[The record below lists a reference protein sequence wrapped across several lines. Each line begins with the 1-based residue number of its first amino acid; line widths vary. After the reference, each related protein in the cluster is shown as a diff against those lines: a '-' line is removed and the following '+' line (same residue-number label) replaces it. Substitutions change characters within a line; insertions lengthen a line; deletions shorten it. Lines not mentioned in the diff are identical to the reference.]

1 MPSSNRVS
9 VAAEEAAASLERH
22 EDYRVLRRM
31 PTMRRAEAEGVR
43 ADMLAGVAV
52 DVETTG
58 VNHDTDVVI
67 ELALQRF
74 WANADGRIVLT
85 GRPRS
90 WLEDPGRSLSEEIV
104 RLTGLT
110 NERLRGR
117 SILDAEAA
125 SLIRDADF
133 VVAHNAQFDRPFIES
148 RLPDCAGRPWICS
161 LRDIDWRAAKFE
173 GGRLGD
179 LLSQMGWFFPAHRA
193 GDDVTAL
200 LHLVDHRIDGDRT
213 VLRALVDAA
222 SRPTFRIVA
231 TGAPFE
237 MKDGL
242 KGRGYRWD
250 GRARVWSREVRED
263 SRNVE
268 VEWISR
274 HVYGGHRGP
283 DVEPVTWHTRY
294 GRRSSS

>member
-1 MPSSNRVS
+1 MAGSSIS
-9 VAAEEAAASLERH
+9 VPVIAEDAAKALDGH

-31 PTMRRAEAEGVR
+31 PRMSRSEAEGVR
-43 ADMLAGVAV
+43 PDMLAGVAV
-52 DVETTG
+52 DVETSG
-58 VNHDTDVVI
+58 LDHGADVVI

-74 WANADGRIVLT
+74 WANPDGRIVLT

-90 WLEDPGRSLSEEIV
+90 WLEDPGRPLSDEIV

-133 VVAHNAQFDRPFIES
+133 VVAHNSSFDRPFVEA

-161 LRDIDWRAAKFE
+161 LRDFDWRRAGFE

-179 LLSQMGWFFPAHRA
+179 LLMQMGWFFPAHRA

-200 LHLVDHRIDGDRT
+200 LHLLDHPVNGRRT

-222 SRPTFRIVA
+222 SRPTFRISA
-231 TGAPFE
+231 TDAPFQA
-237 MKDGL
+237 KDAL
-242 KGRGYRWD
+242 KARGHRWNPTS
-250 GRARVWSREVRED
+250 RVWSREVSED
-263 SRNVE
+263 ACQAE
-268 VEWISR
+268 AEWAFE
-274 HVYGGHRGP
+274 HVYGGRRGP
-283 DVEPVTWHTRY
+283 DVERVTWRTRY
-294 GRRSSS
+294 AAR

>member
-1 MPSSNRVS
+1 MSPSIRVS
-9 VAAEEAAASLERH
+9 VAAEDAAASLDRH

-31 PTMRRAEAEGVR
+31 PAMRRAEAEGVR
-43 ADMLAGVAV
+43 ADMLVGVAV

-58 VNHDTDVVI
+58 INHDTDVVI

-74 WANADGRIVLT
+74 WADANGRIVLT

-90 WLEDPGRSLSEEIV
+90 WLEDPGRPLSEEIV

-110 NERLRGR
+110 DERLRGR

-133 VVAHNAQFDRPFIES
+133 VVAHNAGFDRPFVEA
-148 RLPDCAGRPWICS
+148 RLPECAGRPWICS
-161 LRDIDWRAAKFE
+161 LRDFDWRAGGFE

-179 LLSQMGWFFPAHRA
+179 LLSQMSWFFPAHRA

-222 SRPTFRIVA
+222 SCPTFRIAA
-231 TGAPFE
+231 TDAPFE
-237 MKDGL
+237 AKDVL
-242 KGRGYRWD
+242 KARGYRWD
-250 GRARVWSREVRED
+250 ATARVWSREVGD
-263 SRNVE
+263 DAHTAE
-268 VEWISR
+268 VDWASE
-274 HVYGGHRGP
+274 HVYEGRRGP
-283 DVEPVTWHTRY
+283 DVERVTWRTRY
-294 GRRSSS
+294 ARRSGP